1 VRRLAVL
8 AAVAAA
14 AVAAAA
20 GCGDSH
26 TASAPDV
33 ALLTAVQVDGTGAT
47 FEFRSAPGTVRTQFR
62 QRSQI
67 AESGSGRRVPL
78 EGAAF
83 LVVSFFPAA
92 TAEADATSVTF
103 SYTGPKRLRPSTAG
117 PVQEVVKIGDF
128 EAQLD
133 WAVGLDRR
141 RPVQVKRDGT
151 KVTVAFGGAP

>member
-8 AAVAAA
+8 AAVAVV
-14 AVAAAA
+14 AVA

-26 TASAPDV
+26 KASAPEV
-33 ALLTAVQVDGTGAT
+33 ALLTGVQAEGTSAT
-47 FEFRSAPGTVRTQFR
+47 FDFKSAPGMVRTEFR
-62 QRSQI
+62 RRSQI
-67 AESGSGRRVPL
+67 AESGSGRPVPL
-78 EGAAF
+78 KGAAF
-83 LVVSFFPAA
+83 LVVSFSPAA

-117 PVQEVVKIGDF
+117 PVQELVKIGDF

-141 RPVQVKRDGT
+141 RPVHVTRNGT